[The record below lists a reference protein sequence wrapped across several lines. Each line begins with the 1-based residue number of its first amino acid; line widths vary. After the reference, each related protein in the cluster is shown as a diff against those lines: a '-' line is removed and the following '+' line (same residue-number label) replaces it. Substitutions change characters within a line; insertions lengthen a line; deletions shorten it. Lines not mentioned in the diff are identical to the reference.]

1 MMTQRTRAQ
10 ESRAAI
16 QQLYISMR
24 HLFIRGGYKPLGV
37 SGEAMVEALM
47 VLRPEIYGSIADP
60 ERVELDGLLYIFQRL
75 PQGIEEC
82 RFVRLITKEGFE
94 HSGFTPIIPPKRRR
108 NCYRIDEEQMFVEL
122 TNGRSDIYDILTHLT
137 FLYIEAEKIRRNA
150 LDPKGRKKRDWANLE
165 QLVEQEMQGEQ
176 CNREVACT
184 YLSSLLGRT
193 FEETQGAVK
202 RFEMASKVNSLF
214 HIVYWMGRL
223 SMEEALE
230 KNDREITF
238 SAALREKIGHH
249 IFGEAWANKIKEFLN
264 KKGWLERPIHIISSN
279 PHSVMNC
286 LYAFGA
292 MKDQPNG
299 KSMEE
304 LAKNLSLETNREL
317 RQQVEA
323 FAAES
328 GMFPLEDHGGTNI
341 AVQIIDT
348 EQLSPA
354 LIAPEIEWNAEKI
367 ALEKPLLLVMDY
379 AFGEQAFEVM
389 DELLKPFD
397 PQIIEAE
404 TSWEPIAYNPH
415 GDKQSPITKIRLN
428 VASIS
433 LMGKAGILEG
443 SKGDIMVPTAHV
455 FEGTADNYP
464 IENDFTKADF
474 EGQGLKVCEGTM
486 ITVLGTSL
494 QNKDIL
500 RYFLRSSWRAVGL
513 EMEGAHYQKA
523 IQAASKIRKN
533 ISENVK
539 VRYAYYA
546 SDNPLVT
553 GHTLASGSLGE
564 EGVKP
569 TYLITLKILNRIF
582 S

>member
-1 MMTQRTRAQ
+1 
-10 ESRAAI
+10 
-16 QQLYISMR
+16 MR

-37 SGEAMVEALM
+37 SGEAMIEALM

-60 ERVELDGLLYIFQRL
+60 ERVELEGLLYIFQRL

-82 RFVRLITKEGFE
+82 RYTRLITKEGFE

-108 NCYRIDEEQMFVEL
+108 NCYRIDEEQMFIEL

-150 LDPKGRKKRDWANLE
+150 LDPRGRKKRDWQNLE
-165 QLVEQEMQGEQ
+165 DLVEKEQLGEPL
-176 CNREVACT
+176 NREVACT
-184 YLSSLLGRT
+184 YLSGLLGRT
-193 FEETQGAVK
+193 FEETLVAVK
-202 RFEMASKVNSLF
+202 RFETASRVNSLF
-214 HIVYWMGRL
+214 HIVYWMGKL
-223 SMEEALE
+223 SIEEALE

-238 SAALREKIGHH
+238 SSALREKIGHH
-249 IFGEAWANKIKEFLN
+249 IFGGAWANSIKQFLH
-264 KKGWLERPIHIISSN
+264 KKGWLDRPIHIISSN

-292 MKDQPNG
+292 TKTKPS
-299 KSMEE
+299 SMGMEALARE
-304 LAKNLSLETNREL
+304 LSHEDSKEL
-317 RQQVEA
+317 RQQVVEY
-323 FAAES
+323 S
-328 GMFPLEDHGGTNI
+328 TKHGMYQLDDSSGTNI
-341 AVQIIDT
+341 TVQIIDT
-348 EQLSPA
+348 EQIQFEGL
-354 LIAPEIEWNAEKI
+354 APEVQWDA
-367 ALEKPLLLVMDY
+367 AVVTTEKPLLLVMDY
-379 AFGEQAFEVM
+379 AFGEQAYEVM
-389 DELLKPFD
+389 DELLKPFE
-397 PQIIEAE
+397 IE
-404 TSWEPIAYNPH
+404 N
-415 GDKQSPITKIRLN
+415 GKQEMENGKWRMENGATPNSQFSMLHSPLKIPLN

-433 LMGKAGILEG
+433 IMGKAGILEG
-443 SKGDIMVPTAHV
+443 GKGDIMVPTAHV

-464 IENDFTKADF
+464 FLNDFAKEDF
-474 EGQGLKVCEGTM
+474 EGNGLRVEEGTM

-533 ISENVK
+533 INENVTL
-539 VRYAYYA
+539 RYAYYA
-546 SDNPLVT
+546 SDNPLLT

-582 S
+582 SKK